1 MKGKVKSK
9 FMIFLNPLYQQVY
22 TTWAGRINHFPLI
35 RLIFLSLD
43 KTIFYFLIWILLRF
57 TWRRLRKIGFSGKR
71 ELTLGLFVIYLL
83 LLFTLTVFREGY
95 FPWDFQIHWQRP
107 LSVINFNPLIETV
120 KLLHGRSLLDFFYNS
135 IGNLV
140 WFIPWGILFPL
151 VQKKQVHFPQTFI
164 SGLLLS
170 LVIETLQFFLIT
182 GVTDID
188 DVIFNTLGAM
198 IGYAILRFIT
208 RIRDYHF

>member
-1 MKGKVKSK
+1 M
-9 FMIFLNPLYQQVY
+9 
-22 TTWAGRINHFPLI
+22 
-35 RLIFLSLD
+35 
-43 KTIFYFLIWILLRF
+43 
-57 TWRRLRKIGFSGKR
+57 
-71 ELTLGLFVIYLL
+71 
-83 LLFTLTVFREGY
+83 
-95 FPWDFQIHWQRP
+95 
-107 LSVINFNPLIETV
+107 INFNPLIETV

-151 VQKKQVHFPQTFI
+151 VQKKQVHFSQTFI